1 MLDKMNLFNGQIAV
15 VTGAS
20 SGIGRAIAL
29 SLAEQGATV
38 CLAARRFEAL
48 EEIAAHCQAVP
59 RKLLPYKLDIARDK
73 DVEEFTTRLQA
84 DVGHVDV
91 LIHSAGIFSLGS
103 VARASIAD
111 FESQFRTN
119 VLGPYALTQALLP
132 MLRVTHGQI
141 VFINSTAGL
150 VAREN
155 VSQYAATKHALK
167 ALADS
172 LREEVNQEG
181 IRVMSLY
188 LGRTATPLQAKVRAL
203 EKQPYCADDLI
214 QTCDITAT
222 VISALSLSRSAEITE
237 IRMRP
242 FTRPT
247 A

>member
-1 MLDKMNLFNGQIAV
+1 MALLNDQIAV

-29 SLAEQGATV
+29 ALAEQGATV

-48 EEIAAHCQAVP
+48 KEIAAHCLAVP
-59 RKLLPYKLDIARDK
+59 RKLLPYQLDIASDT
-73 DVEEFTTRLQA
+73 DVEKFAAQLRA
-84 DVGHVDV
+84 DFGHIDV
-91 LIHSAGIFSLGS
+91 LIHSAGIFSLGPVS
-103 VARASIAD
+103 RASIAD

-132 MLRVTHGQI
+132 MLRPQRGQI

-167 ALADS
+167 AFADS
-172 LREEVNQEG
+172 LREEVNREG

-203 EKQPYCADDLI
+203 EKKPYCADDLI
-214 QTCDITAT
+214 QTRDIAAT
-222 VISALSLSRSAEITE
+222 VVSALSLSRSAEITE

-242 FTRPT
+242 FTRPR